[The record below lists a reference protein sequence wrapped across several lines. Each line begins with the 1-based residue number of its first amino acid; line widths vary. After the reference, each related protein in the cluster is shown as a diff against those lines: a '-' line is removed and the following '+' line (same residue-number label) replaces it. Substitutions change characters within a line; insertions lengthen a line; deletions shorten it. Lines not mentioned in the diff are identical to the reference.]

1 MTTASHA
8 AFDAIVVGTG
18 PGGATVARELSAQR
32 KKVLMLER
40 GRDAPVDH
48 SLRKQAGALRM
59 SFVGRGIPVIRGV
72 TLGGTSMLYYATA
85 FDPPL
90 EMFRAHGIELSEEV
104 AEIKRE
110 LPIARFPDHALGPRA
125 RRIMA
130 SAQELGYA
138 WEKLAKF
145 VHPEKCDGG
154 VPHEAKWNAR
164 AYVRDAQRDGAE
176 LEIGARVERVLI
188 EDGAAVGVEYKR
200 GGSVRRAYADRV
212 ILSAGGVGSP
222 IILRASGVDN
232 VGEGFFCDPLVI
244 VNGAVADIDGPWEA
258 PMAAGVHMADD
269 GYMLTDLSHAPYLY
283 WPFTAQRLRFD
294 RLFAHP
300 RTLSIMV
307 KVKDTIGGRISSRG
321 RVRRIFAPEDYAR
334 LKHGGERARTILKN
348 AGARHLFRFGVTA
361 AHPGGSVRVGD
372 ALDSNLRS
380 EIENLYVCDCS
391 VIPEPWGLPPTFT
404 LIALG
409 KRLARHLAQV

>member
-1 MTTASHA
+1 MTPTSHA
-8 AFDAIVVGTG
+8 AFDTIVVGTG
-18 PGGATVARELSAQR
+18 PGGATVARELAARQQQ
-32 KKVLMLER
+32 VLLLER
-40 GRDAPVDH
+40 GGDAPVDH
-48 SLRKQAGALRM
+48 SLRKQAGAMRM
-59 SFVGRGIPVIRGV
+59 NFVGRCIPVIKGV
-72 TLGGTSMLYYATA
+72 TLGGTSMLYYAAA

-90 EMFRAHGIELSEEV
+90 EMFRRHGIELSEEI

-110 LPIARFPDHALGPRA
+110 LPIARFPDHAVGPRA
-125 RRIMA
+125 KRILA

-145 VHPEKCDGG
+145 VYPEKCDAG

-164 AYVRDAQRDGAE
+164 AYVRDAQRDGAV
-176 LEIGARVERVLI
+176 LETGARVDRVLI
-188 EDGAAVGVEYKR
+188 EDGAAVGVEYQR
-200 GGSVRRAYADRV
+200 DGSVRRAYADRV
-212 ILSAGGVGSP
+212 VVSAGGVGSP
-222 IILRASGVDN
+222 VLLRASGIDN

-244 VNGAVADIDGPWEA
+244 VNGAAEDIGGPWEA

-283 WPFTAQRLRFD
+283 WPMTARMLRFD
-294 RLFAHP
+294 RLLAHT

-307 KVKDTIGGRISSRG
+307 KIKDDIGGRISARG
-321 RVRRIFAPEDYAR
+321 HVRRIFGKPDIAK
-334 LKHGGERARTILKN
+334 LKHGAERARDILRN
-348 AGARHLFRFGVTA
+348 AGARHMFRFPITA

-372 ALDSNLRS
+372 ALDANLGS

-409 KRLARHLAQV
+409 KRLAKHLTRA